1 MGPRIPGIRVPSFR
15 YVNRAVIRL
24 ENVSKRFASGYNAV
38 LNLSLEIP
46 DGQTC
51 VLIGPSGCGK
61 TTTLRMINRLIDPDS
76 GRILVD
82 GADTQSVDPAALR
95 LKMGYVIQQT
105 GLFPHMTVGEN
116 VGTVPRLWKWHAER
130 IRKRVDELLEL
141 VGLDPVEYRDRY
153 PHQLSGGQR
162 QRVGFARAL
171 AADPPILLMDEPF
184 GAVDRITRERL
195 QHEFVSIQRSMRK
208 TVVFV
213 THDIDEAVTVGDRI
227 CLMKMQ
233 AQIAQYDTPER
244 IVIHPASEYVSEVR
258 GRGARAGRR
267 RVSVLGLRPV
277 EDAAAVRRDAGGS
290 RARAH
295 ARGLA
300 RRLGGRL
307 PEGFQARAVDGAGPR
322 RLASGGGAGGDR
334 CQARPR
340 RGKARRPAHGRGG
353 WRPAHSKARG
363 GDRQRGHRGDPADRR
378 SEQGRLLDQPPGGH
392 PARAAR
398 AAGRAGW
405 RGRGRGAC
413 PGVRQARLQGHD
425 RGGGAPFPRPR
436 GA

>member
-1 MGPRIPGIRVPSFR
+1 M
-15 YVNRAVIRL
+15 IRL
-24 ENVSKRFASGYNAV
+24 EKVSKRFASGSNAV
-38 LNLSLEIP
+38 LNLTLEIP

-82 GADTQSVDPAALR
+82 GADTQGVDPAALR

-244 IVIHPASEYVSEVR
+244 IVIHPASEYVSEFL
-258 GRGARAGRR
+258 GRER
-267 RVSVLGLRPV
+267 
-277 EDAAAVRRDAGGS
+277 
-290 RARAH
+290 
-295 ARGLA
+295 LA
-300 RRLGGRL
+300 RRMSVVRIDAKTLEHPDGG
-307 PEGFQARAVDGAGPR
+307 PARDEPRVPLSSSLTDALAAALTSPTERAAVFD
-322 RLASGGGAGGDR
+322 GDR
-334 CQARPR
+334 YLGDFTATSLLESLR
-340 RGKARRPAHGRGG
+340 RASTSGTEGG
-353 WRPAHSKARG
+353 
-363 GDRQRGHRGDPADRR
+363 
-378 SEQGRLLDQPPGGH
+378 EQV
-392 PARAAR
+392 
-398 AAGRAGW
+398 AAG
-405 RGRGRGAC
+405 
-413 PGVRQARLQGHD
+413 V
-425 RGGGAPFPRPR
+425 
-436 GA
+436 